1 MASTMLHVRID
12 KELKEDA
19 ASKLKQYGLSLS
31 DAVRILLTRISHEGG
46 LPAVLTMDEKAYDD
60 WFRARVHEALED
72 SRATLPHQQVMDEV
86 RELIER
92 KRSG

>member
-46 LPAVLTMDEKAYDD
+46 LPAVLT
-60 WFRARVHEALED
+60 ARVHEALED